1 LTDYDLFL
9 DCETLNSL
17 DDLDMAKLLPQARVN
32 ALRFGLAATYDE
44 LFGWRTWTMSL
55 ANLLWTHLTMAG
67 VRVVGWDILDYDLPI
82 IRHAAHHDEP
92 VLALD
97 LAAEINAAT
106 GRQYK
111 LDTIARANLGRGKIL
126 DTHLVINWLR
136 AGDSASMTKA
146 TEHCRSNVHLVMDL
160 LVLSTR
166 GQKLLLH

>member
-1 LTDYDLFL
+1 
-9 DCETLNSL
+9 
-17 DDLDMAKLLPQARVN
+17 MAKLPPQARVN

-44 LFGWRTWTMSL
+44 IFGWRTWTTSL

-82 IRHAAHHDEP
+82 IRHASHHDEP

-136 AGDSASMTKA
+136 AGDSASMT
-146 TEHCRSNVHLVMDL
+146 
-160 LVLSTR
+160 
-166 GQKLLLH
+166 